1 MDIKHQNQGKKLGQ
15 NRQIKFRSFQ
25 LMEGNPSISWQ
36 YFHRLEAF
44 QLLVTYG
51 YNSYEERIEWEN
63 VFFYLQFVEQ
73 R

>member
-1 MDIKHQNQGKKLGQ
+1 MSNLHRIVMDIKHQNQGEKLGQ

-44 QLLVTYG
+44 HLLAFG
-51 YNSYEERIEWEN
+51 YNCNSGAGEQ
-63 VFFYLQFVEQ
+63 LQ
-73 R
+73 